1 MSRPLLLGHR
11 GARKYAPENTLPALQ
26 LALNHGC
33 DGFEFDVRLTSDD
46 EAIVCHDEK
55 FEGLVI
61 QRSTRDALA
70 GRWLP
75 EGALPGLDEVME
87 RFHESAFLN
96 VELKVEGAEEHTLEL
111 LRKYPAAKGCILSS
125 FLPSVVERLAALKP
139 EWPLGLICESH
150 QQLERWRDLPISA
163 VMLHRT
169 LVSAPLLREIHA
181 AGKQVFVWT
190 VNGSGDMR
198 AFAEAGVDG
207 IISDDTMLLAKT
219 LGDGQV

>member
-1 MSRPLLLGHR
+1 MGRPLLLGHR

-61 QRSTRDALA
+61 ERSTRDALA

-75 EGALPGLDEVME
+75 EGALPGLDEVVQ

-96 VELKVEGAEEHTLEL
+96 IELKVDGAEEYTLGL
-111 LRKYPAAKGCILSS
+111 LDKHPASKGCIVSS
-125 FLPSVVERLAALKP
+125 FLPSVVEKFNELGSK
-139 EWPLGLICESH
+139 WPVGVICENH
-150 QQLERWRDLPISA
+150 KQLDRWKDLPIGV
-163 VMLHRT
+163 VMLHKT
-169 LVSAPLLREIHA
+169 LVSGALLKEIHA
-181 AGKQVFVWT
+181 AGRQVFVWT
-190 VNGSGDMR
+190 VNGAGDML

-207 IISDDTMLLAKT
+207 IISDDTLLLAKT
-219 LGDGQV
+219 LGDGQA

>member
-1 MSRPLLLGHR
+1 MGRPLLLGHR
-11 GARKYAPENTLPALQ
+11 GARKYAPENTLSALQ

-61 QRSTRDALA
+61 ERSTRDALT

-75 EGALPGLDEVME
+75 EGALPGLDEVVTK
-87 RFHESAFLN
+87 FHDSAFLN
-96 VELKVEGAEEHTLEL
+96 IELKVEGAEQYTLDLLQEH
-111 LRKYPAAKGCILSS
+111 PVAKGCVLSS
-125 FLPSVVERLAALKP
+125 FLPSVVETLTTLGS
-139 EWPLGLICESH
+139 EWPLGLICENH
-150 QQLERWRDLPISA
+150 QELDRWKQLPISA

-169 LVSAPLLREIHA
+169 LVSAPLLKEIHN

-190 VNGSGDMR
+190 VNGAGDML

-207 IISDDTMLLAKT
+207 IISDDTLLLAKT
-219 LGDGQV
+219 LGNGTA